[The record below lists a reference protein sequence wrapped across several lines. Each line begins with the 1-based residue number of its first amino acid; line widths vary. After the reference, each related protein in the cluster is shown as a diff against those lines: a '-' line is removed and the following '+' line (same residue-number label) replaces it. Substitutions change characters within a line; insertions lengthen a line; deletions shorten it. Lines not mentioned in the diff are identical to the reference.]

1 MAPSTLVG
9 RNRLLD
15 AAERLM
21 AERGVHAVSLREIT
35 AAAAQRNASSVQY
48 HFGNRSGL
56 IAAIVARHMQRIDTD
71 RNALLDQ
78 LEADGHTGPHDVVE
92 ALVRPLATSLGTAS
106 GRCYLRI
113 VDELLEHPA
122 SVDLDAALH
131 GLNRSL
137 ERAGRLLGQT
147 LGALPPPVRAA
158 RRELCTTFLLRALA
172 TRARQIDQGTR
183 TRMTDD
189 GFAANLIDVLAAGL
203 VAPTTTRAPRRPA
216 RDVDAS

>member
-1 MAPSTLVG
+1 
-9 RNRLLD
+9 
-15 AAERLM
+15 M

-48 HFGNRSGL
+48 HFGNRAGL
-56 IAAIVARHMQRIDTD
+56 IAAIVARHMQQVDAN
-71 RNALLDQ
+71 RNALLDV
-78 LEADGHTGPHDVVE
+78 LEAEGRNGPHDVVE
-92 ALVRPLATSLGTAS
+92 ALVLPLMTSLGTSS

-122 SVDLDAALH
+122 SVDLDAALR

-137 ERAGRLLGQT
+137 ERAGRLLAHA
-147 LGALPPPVRAA
+147 LGALPSPVRAA

-183 TRMTDD
+183 LRLTDD
-189 GFAANLIDVLAAGL
+189 EFAANLIDVLAAGL
-203 VAPTTTRAPRRPA
+203 TAPSTTREPMYGMRA
-216 RDVDAS
+216 

>member
-1 MAPSTLVG
+1 MG

-21 AERGVHAVSLREIT
+21 ADRGVHTVSLREIT

-56 IAAIVARHMQRIDTD
+56 IAAIVARHMQRVDTD
-71 RNALLDQ
+71 RNALLDR
-78 LEADGHTGPHDVVE
+78 LEAEGRNGPHDVVE
-92 ALVRPLATSLGTAS
+92 TLVLPLMTSLETSS

-122 SVDLDAALH
+122 SVDLDAALR

-137 ERAGRLLGQT
+137 ERAGRLLAHA
-147 LGALPPPVRAA
+147 LGDLPSPVRAA

-172 TRARQIDQGTR
+172 TRARQIDQDAR
-183 TRMTDD
+183 TRLTHDE
-189 GFAANLIDVLAAGL
+189 FAANLIDVLAAGII
-203 VAPTTTRAPRRPA
+203 APSTTRVRRPA
-216 RDVDAS
+216 RAVDAS